1 MARKNVRF
9 YFYYSHL
16 NNKRENL
23 KEFFDK
29 IIKNYDAGYNN
40 LKTDDDAR
48 EYLYT
53 NVLESG
59 PIRLADITKVKDYY
73 FLTFD
78 RFQHTIPKVSK
89 MYGESIDLN
98 IDEDEYISH
107 EISVLYSP
115 TQEAFMVQRN
125 INSLNESSIEALLSK
140 IYFEIY
146 KVRSEINLA
155 VVRDDNAKDSLVSAH
170 STRSLIIKTH
180 GAKAENMLQALFR
193 DAAPEDLDY
202 IEVKISAQRAK
213 DATLD
218 RSILKNVVDNKDEY
232 EKIQGKIIIDEGDNV
247 TPVDYFEQK
256 LVAYESFNLTSRQEL
271 NRFSVQERME
281 NSFRDIYALKL

>member
-16 NNKRENL
+16 DNHRSNL
-23 KEFFDK
+23 EEFLDD
-29 IIKNYDAGYNN
+29 IIDRYNTGFN
-40 LKTDDDAR
+40 QLQADNDER

-53 NVLESG
+53 NVLSSG
-59 PIRLADITKVKDYY
+59 PIRLADISKVEDYY

-98 IDEDEYISH
+98 IDDDEYISH

-115 TQEAFMVQRN
+115 MQRVFMVQRN
-125 INSLNESSIEALLSK
+125 INSLNEISIEALLSK
-140 IYFEIY
+140 IYYELYNIRAE
-146 KVRSEINLA
+146 VNLA
-155 VVRDDNAKDSLVSAH
+155 VVQDRNARSNLISAH
-170 STRSLIIKTH
+170 STRSLILKSH
-180 GAKAENMLQALFR
+180 GAKAQNMLQALFR
-193 DAAPEDLDY
+193 SAAPEDLDY
-202 IEVKISAQRAK
+202 IEVKISSRRTK

-218 RSILKNVVDNKDEY
+218 RSIIDEVITNQGDY
-232 EKIQGKIIIDEGDNV
+232 EKIQGKIVIDEGDNV
-247 TPVDYFEQK
+247 TPVDFYEQK

-271 NRFSVQERME
+271 NRFSVQDRMQ
-281 NSFRDIYALKL
+281 NSFRNTYALRI